1 MICPGC
7 VGYKA
12 GCVENIQRRSFAE
25 NDLRSWAE
33 AAGAAVSLFFWEC
46 WEFPNLSRA
55 AHTPCSHHPWE
66 SKPRSSCCSSEALL
80 CFLSKHCTT
89 FKSPAEQDAF
99 SFLMKASVNTGLQ
112 DGKWSCIFMWLFCN
126 SRIMFNKDPLQLHQ
140 YFIPS
145 GCWWPQ
151 GFPYHVKLSEMEFF
165 TLYSTWNFLLLLLSI
180 SLTYFRNDS
189 SGFIPNIAAM
199 TQPLFLVL
207 DSEMHLLLLHSL
219 CLCNF
224 PL

>member
-1 MICPGC
+1 MSWGRGQKLLEQLWASFFGNVESSQTFPGLHILP
-7 VGYKA
+7 VLITPGKVNPGVPAGHLKPYFVFWANTAQPLKA
-12 GCVENIQRRSFAE
+12 QQNRM
-25 NDLRSWAE
+25 L
-33 AAGAAVSLFFWEC
+33 
-46 WEFPNLSRA
+46 
-55 AHTPCSHHPWE
+55 
-66 SKPRSSCCSSEALL
+66 
-80 CFLSKHCTT
+80 FLSWWK
-89 FKSPAEQDAF
+89 QV
-99 SFLMKASVNTGLQ
+99 LNTGLQ

-126 SRIMFNKDPLQLHQ
+126 SRITFNKDPLQLHQ
-140 YFIPS
+140 YFIPF

-151 GFPYHVKLSEMEFF
+151 GFPYHVKLSKMEFF
-165 TLYSTWNFLLLLLSI
+165 TLYSRWNFLLLLLSI

-219 CLCNF
+219 RLCNF